1 MIDVGLWYLFPLSV
15 LISTLAMMSGI
26 GGAVMFSPVF
36 MLLLGLDTI
45 SAFATGLFVELF
57 GFTSGVIGYWKRKL
71 IDFTLARKI
80 AMFTIPSVIGGIVFA
95 RFLPLFV
102 LKLTLAA
109 LLLYLSVSFL
119 VKQKK
124 CSPKHPACMQEPAHQ
139 QHYRSK
145 TVSPGIIVSSSF
157 GGLLLGAISSGLGE
171 INEYNFLK
179 KLQLSL
185 PIASGTSVFLV
196 AISAFVGVIIH
207 VVTSF
212 LSGTTLHFS
221 QITSI
226 LLFVL
231 PGVVLGAQAGVLL
244 SQKVNLEHMGRFI
257 GGLFLLLFGMVI
269 ITVL

>member
-1 MIDVGLWYLFPLSV
+1 MIDVGLWYLFPLSL

-36 MLLLGLDTI
+36 MLLLGLDAV

-80 AMFTIPSVIGGIVFA
+80 ALVTIPSVIGGIVIA

-109 LLLYLSVSFL
+109 LLLYLSISFL
-119 VKQKK
+119 IQKKK
-124 CSPKHPACMQEPAHQ
+124 CSPKHPDCMKEHAHLHKYQ
-139 QHYRSK
+139 SK
-145 TVSPGIIVSSSF
+145 TVSSSIVVSSSF

-179 KLQLSL
+179 KLQLPI

-196 AISAFVGVIIH
+196 AISAFVGVLIH
-207 VVTSF
+207 ISMSF
-212 LSGTTLHFS
+212 LSGSTLPLS

-231 PGVVLGAQAGVLL
+231 PGVVLGAQVGVFMA
-244 SQKVNLEHMGRFI
+244 QKVNLELMGRFI
-257 GGLFLLLFGMVI
+257 GSLFLVLFGMVI
-269 ITVL
+269 ITVF